1 VSIEQN
7 GLLRHYNF
15 SNIPKKRKEL
25 AMVVTNLDDL
35 HKAFETAFNSGN
47 VEAVLALYEPEA
59 SLVPQPGTVT
69 QGRASIR
76 QALQQFLAVRGTMRI
91 ETVYVMKQGGIA
103 LTRGKWHL
111 SGKDPQGHPIEMG
124 GKSIEVVRQQP
135 NGEWLFAIDHPFG
148 AD

>member
-1 VSIEQN
+1 M
-7 GLLRHYNF
+7 G
-15 SNIPKKRKEL
+15 
-25 AMVVTNLDDL
+25 VTNPDDL
-35 HKAFETAFNSGN
+35 HKAFATAFNSGN

-91 ETVYVMKQGGIA
+91 ETVYVMNQGSIA
-103 LTRGKWHL
+103 LTRGQWQL
-111 SGKDPQGHPIEMG
+111 TGKDPQGHPIEMRV
-124 GKSIEVVRQQP
+124 KSIEVARRQP
-135 NGEWLFAIDHPFG
+135 SGEWLFVIDHPFG

>member
-1 VSIEQN
+1 M
-7 GLLRHYNF
+7 G
-15 SNIPKKRKEL
+15 
-25 AMVVTNLDDL
+25 VTNPDDL
-35 HKAFETAFNSGN
+35 HKAFVTAFNSGN

-59 SLVPQPGTVT
+59 SLVPQPGMVT

-91 ETVYVMKQGGIA
+91 ETVYVMNQGSIA
-103 LTRGKWHL
+103 LTRGQWQL
-111 SGKDPQGHPIEMG
+111 TGKDPQGHPIEMR
-124 GKSIEVVRQQP
+124 GKSIEVARRQP